1 MKGHDIEPNELQET
15 KKYEDFIDLIG
26 GFRKW
31 QKMLTLILVCTC
43 FTSAIN
49 NMNWPFLAPRID
61 YWCARPPKYFNLSVE
76 EWKNISA
83 PTEIKKGKT
92 VHSQCQVYDLDRK
105 SENLS
110 KIPCSSWEYDHS
122 VFKSSIIGKWNLV
135 CDDYWMAS
143 FSGSSYFMGLFVSAL
158 IIGQLSDRYGR
169 RPVIMFGIIL
179 HILSGLLC
187 TISPFY
193 WMFTAC
199 RFLTA
204 VGKNAFGLAYFVYV
218 LEVVGPNYRENVFV
232 VACLSYTT
240 GMLSLVAVSWLV
252 KDWFYIQLYCSLP
265 PFVLLLLTRFIPE
278 SPRWLLAQGKLH
290 KAEKVIERIMK
301 TNKIQIIGLT
311 EIIAELH
318 FKIKLDDKKTRRN
331 FLDLFKKRGLRKI
344 TFITPI
350 MWLIIKFNLYA
361 LSLNPDIAGGNIFIL
376 FSIFCLLNY
385 FACGVLYIILH
396 RFNRKRIEIFL
407 CILNGILSLLI
418 IAVPQEYPWLRVV
431 FIVSCRFF
439 TSLASATLTGFTTEL
454 FPTVVRS
461 VGLGLCSTFSRF
473 GIVLAPFM
481 KDLSV
486 KVDWKLPFIIVGVLM
501 IITGFGVIPLP
512 ETKNTRLKDTIQH
525 YSKKSA
531 KEETSL
537 C

>member
-1 MKGHDIEPNELQET
+1 PET

-26 GFRKW
+26 GFRKY
-31 QKMLTLILVCTC
+31 QKTLVLILICMS
-43 FTSAIN
+43 FTSAAN
-49 NMNWPFLAPRID
+49 NMNWPFLAPRIN

-83 PTEIKKGKT
+83 PTEIKKGKI
-92 VHSQCQVYDLDRK
+92 VHSQCQVYELDTK
-105 SENLS
+105 DVNLS
-110 KIPCSSWEYDHS
+110 SIPCSSCEYDHS
-122 VFKSSIIGKWNLV
+122 VFKSSIIEKWNLV

-143 FSGSSYFMGLFVSAL
+143 FAGSSYFMGLFVSAL

-169 RPVIMFGIIL
+169 RPVIIFGIIL

-204 VGKNAFGLAYFVYV
+204 VGKNAYGLAYFYIAEYNFYLV

-232 VACLSYTT
+232 VAGLSYTT
-240 GMLSLVAVSWLV
+240 GMLTLVGVSWLL

-265 PFVLLLLTRFIPE
+265 PFILLLLTRFIPE

-290 KAEKVIERIMK
+290 KAEEVIERIMR
-301 TNKIQIIGLT
+301 TNKIQIVGLT
-311 EIIAELH
+311 EIISELH
-318 FKIKLDDKKTRRN
+318 FKIKLGDKKVRRN

-350 MWLIIKFNLYA
+350 MWLIIKFNLYV

-376 FSIFCLLNY
+376 FSLFGLLNY
-385 FACGVLYIILH
+385 IACGVLYVILH

-407 CILNGILSLLI
+407 CTLNGIISLLI
-418 IAVPQEYPWLRVV
+418 IAVPQDYPWLSVV
-431 FIVSCRFF
+431 LIVSCRFF
-439 TSLASATLTGFTTEL
+439 TSIASATLTGFTIEL

-473 GIVLAPFM
+473 GIILAPFM

-486 KVDWKLPFIIVGVLM
+486 KVDWKLPFIIIGVLM
-501 IITGFGVIPLP
+501 IITGFSVIPLP
-512 ETKNTRLKDTIQH
+512 ETKNTRLKDTIQ
-525 YSKKSA
+525 
-531 KEETSL
+531 
-537 C
+537 